1 MYEQDA
7 WNRVTTY
14 LAENKIKKSLEVELQ
29 QKMVIGTIEKDVIE
43 IVGEEPKEIM
53 VDGQKLGLDRLSA
66 NVPVSTCEDSRSPYR
81 SIFSHRCLSSI
92 LTEQI
97 IYQTYKLG
105 RLILIRTS
113 PSVPTT

>member
-7 WNRVTTY
+7 WNRVTAY

-66 NVPVSTCEDSRSPYR
+66 NVPIGTFRPTAKTQRHRTGASSPTVA
-81 SIFSHRCLSSI
+81 SHPSSPD
-92 LTEQI
+92 
-97 IYQTYKLG
+97 
-105 RLILIRTS
+105 R
-113 PSVPTT
+113 